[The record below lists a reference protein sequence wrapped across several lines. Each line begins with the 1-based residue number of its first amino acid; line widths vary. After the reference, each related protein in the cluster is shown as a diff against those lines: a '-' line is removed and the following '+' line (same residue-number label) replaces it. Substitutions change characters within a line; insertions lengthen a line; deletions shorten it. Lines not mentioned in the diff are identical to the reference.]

1 MSLVFTPCAGVVEI
15 KRTWCGDDTF
25 FTLKVD
31 GQEINGIATGIEIEM
46 SGNYQF
52 QHTVN
57 NFIYFYAFGDR
68 IGSINVT
75 GIGFVKGCG
84 SSRWNNIFDVQ
95 KKGEL
100 LQLYDYYMQHRAAAS
115 GNKSSKLTISSAD
128 GGTKTLR
135 GFLTGMRMDIKA
147 TEALGTVGY
156 WTFRFEVIPERP
168 NTAFRFPVAFG
179 PGGNASSGAGATD
192 VGIGR

>member
-1 MSLVFTPCAGVVEI
+1 MPAVWKDCFGVVEV
-15 KRTWCGDDTF
+15 KRSWCGNEAY

-31 GQEINGIATGIEIEM
+31 GKDIQGILTGIEIEM

-68 IGSINVT
+68 MGAINVT
-75 GIGFVKGCG
+75 GIGFVKTC
-84 SSRWNNIFDVQ
+84 SENENP

-100 LQLYDYYMQHRAAAS
+100 LSMYDYYMENRAAAS
-115 GNKSSKLTISSAD
+115 GNKSASMTISSQS
-128 GGTKTLR
+128 GGSKTLR

-147 TEALGTVGY
+147 SETMGTVGY
-156 WTFRFEVIPERP
+156 WSFRFEVVPEVKARP
-168 NTAFRFPVAFG
+168 ALNLYAFG
-179 PGGNASSGAGATD
+179 SGTGGAASAGAGATP
-192 VGIGR
+192 VGGLPTV